1 VPDFSLTERDGTN
14 VNLGRLRGKVWVA
27 DFMYTSCT
35 DTCPLQTAMMA
46 KLQAEFAGKPDLQ
59 LVSFSV
65 DPERDTP
72 QALTNYAARYR
83 ANQKRWYFLTGQR
96 DRILRLVQEG
106 FHLAVAALPND
117 NEPSGTIAHSPRFVL
132 IDKQARIRGYYDSRE
147 LEAFV
152 RLKNDIE
159 TLTKG

>member
-1 VPDFSLTERDGTN
+1 
-14 VNLGRLRGKVWVA
+14 
-27 DFMYTSCT
+27 
-35 DTCPLQTAMMA
+35 MMA
-46 KLQAEFAGKPDLQ
+46 KLQEEFAGKPDLQ

-72 QALTNYAARYR
+72 EALTTYAARYR
-83 ANQKRWYFLTGQR
+83 ADTKRWYFLTGQR

-106 FHLAVAALPND
+106 FHLAVAALPD
-117 NEPSGTIAHSPRFVL
+117 GSEPSGTIPHSPRFVL